1 MRQRSVRH
9 IVRLLVMAAVVMTIG
24 SVSGSAEARRPP
36 HHAARKPHAK
46 RAKGGKAAAAAAA
59 EAAASAAPAPSAAP
73 PAAKADA
80 APANGAGPAAGAA
93 APGTSP
99 DGTPVAPPAPPPPE
113 PGSELSIY
121 VLTMG
126 PGDHPF
132 FKFGHNAIWIQ
143 DRKSR
148 TDKVYNFGTFRFD
161 SPKLLVEFLRGRL
174 TYWLSVA
181 SIQRTLAGY
190 ESENRT
196 VEVQELDL
204 DPAARL
210 ALRDR
215 LEENA
220 LPENRNY
227 KYDYF
232 LDNCST
238 RVRDAIDAATGGRL
252 RTSAQGPARLTLRG
266 QALRLTADY
275 LPEYLGLYIVLG
287 PSTDRAVDRWAEMFI
302 PQELERGLR
311 AVSLPG
317 PDGQG
322 TRPLVKAQQ
331 TMFHARRSPP
341 LEEPPERA
349 VTMLLAGIAVAIF
362 FFAFGGWAAGQRI
375 ARFFFGVLLSIWGL
389 VVGFVGCFLL
399 LAWAGTDHQVVYRNQ
414 NILQFAPFA
423 IALAV
428 LGWGVAFGMYGATR
442 KALIVAVAAAALS
455 LIGALLRVTMIWHQD
470 NGPIIAFL
478 VPAWVGM
485 SAGLYNIRRIQTL
498 R

>member
-1 MRQRSVRH
+1 MRQ
-9 IVRLLVMAAVVMTIG
+9 VRLGNVVRLVVMAGVVMTIG
-24 SVSGSAEARRPP
+24 SVPGRAEAKRPH
-36 HHAARKPHAK
+36 HHAARRPHAK
-46 RAKGGKAAAAAAA
+46 HGKAARAAAAAAAAAAA
-59 EAAASAAPAPSAAP
+59 EAEAAKPAPTPATPTPTGPGAMP
-73 PAAKADA
+73 P
-80 APANGAGPAAGAA
+80 GAA
-93 APGTSP
+93 APE
-99 DGTPVAPPAPPPPE
+99 GTPPSPPPPE
-113 PGSELSIY
+113 PGSELSVY

-143 DRKSR
+143 DRKAR

-161 SPKLLVEFLRGRL
+161 SPKLLPEFLRGRL
-174 TYWLSVA
+174 TYWLSV
-181 SIQRTLAGY
+181 SPIQRTLAGY
-190 ESENRT
+190 EAENRT

-204 DPAARL
+204 DPAAKL
-210 ALRDR
+210 ALRER
-215 LEENA
+215 LDENA
-220 LPENRNY
+220 LPEHRNY

-275 LPEYLGLYIVLG
+275 IPEYLGLYIVLG

-302 PQELERGLR
+302 PQELQRGLS
-311 AVSLPG
+311 AVSLPA

-331 TMFHARRSPP
+331 TMFRAKRSLP
-341 LEEPPERA
+341 LEDPPERA
-349 VTMLLAGIAVAIF
+349 VTMLLVGIVVAIF
-362 FFAFGGWAAGQRI
+362 FFVLGGLASGQPI
-375 ARFFFGVLLSIWGL
+375 ARFVFGIIVSVWGL
-389 VVGFVGCFLL
+389 VAGFIGCFLL

-423 IALAV
+423 IALFV

-442 KALIVAVAAAALS
+442 KALLVAVAAAGLS

-478 VPAWVGM
+478 VPAWVGIA
-485 SAGLYNIRRIQTL
+485 AGLYNIRKIQTL

>member
-1 MRQRSVRH
+1 MRQRCLRH
-9 IVRLLVMAAVVMTIG
+9 IVRLVFMAGVVMTIA
-24 SVSGSAEARRPP
+24 SLPDRAEAKRA
-36 HHAARKPHAK
+36 HHHATHAARKPHAK
-46 RAKGGKAAAAAAA
+46 RGKAAKAAAAAA
-59 EAAASAAPAPSAAP
+59 ET
-73 PAAKADA
+73 KE
-80 APANGAGPAAGAA
+80 A
-93 APGTSP
+93 APGTPPNAPPGAGAGADTPGAAP
-99 DGTPVAPPAPPPPE
+99 DGTPTPPPAPPPPE
-113 PGSELSIY
+113 PGSELSVY

-143 DRKSR
+143 DRNAR
-148 TDKVYNFGTFRFD
+148 TDKVYNFGTFRFY
-161 SPKLLVEFLRGRL
+161 SAKLLPDFIRGRL
-174 TYWLSVA
+174 TYWLSV
-181 SIQRTLAGY
+181 SPIQRTLAGY
-190 ESENRT
+190 EHENRT

-204 DPAARL
+204 DPAAKV

-215 LEENA
+215 LDENA
-220 LPENRNY
+220 LPEHRNY

-266 QALRLTADY
+266 QALRLTADFI
-275 LPEYLGLYIVLG
+275 PEYLGLYIVLG

-311 AVSLPG
+311 AVQLPG

-331 TMFHARRSPP
+331 TMFHAKRPPP

-349 VTMLLAGIAVAIF
+349 VTMLLVGIAVAIF
-362 FFAFGGWAAGQRI
+362 FFAFGGLAAGQPI
-375 ARFFFGVLLSIWGL
+375 ARFFFGALVSLWGL

-399 LAWAGTDHQVVYRNQ
+399 LVWAGTDHQVVYRNQ

-423 IALAV
+423 IALFV

-442 KALIVAVAAAALS
+442 KALLVAVAAAALS
-455 LIGALLRVTMIWHQD
+455 LIGALLRVTMLWHQD

-485 SAGLYNIRRIQTL
+485 AAGLYNIRKIQTL

>member
-1 MRQRSVRH
+1 
-9 IVRLLVMAAVVMTIG
+9 
-24 SVSGSAEARRPP
+24 
-36 HHAARKPHAK
+36 
-46 RAKGGKAAAAAAA
+46 
-59 EAAASAAPAPSAAP
+59 
-73 PAAKADA
+73 
-80 APANGAGPAAGAA
+80 
-93 APGTSP
+93 
-99 DGTPVAPPAPPPPE
+99 
-113 PGSELSIY
+113 
-121 VLTMG
+121 MG

-143 DRKSR
+143 DRKER

-161 SPKLLVEFLRGRL
+161 SPKLLPEFMRGPPHL
-174 TYWLSVA
+174 LAVGVA
-181 SIQRTLAGY
+181 DPAHAGAAY
-190 ESENRT
+190 EAENRT

-215 LEENA
+215 LDENA
-220 LPENRNY
+220 LPEHRNY

-275 LPEYLGLYIVLG
+275 IPEYLGLYIVLG

-331 TMFHARRSPP
+331 TMFHARRAPP

-349 VTMLLAGIAVAIF
+349 VTMLLVGIAVAIF
-362 FFAFGGWAAGQRI
+362 FFVLGGLASGQPI
-375 ARFFFGVLLSIWGL
+375 ARFFFGVDRVGLGAGRRFHRLFPAAGVGRHRSPGGLSQPEHPAVRAVRDRALRARLGRG
-389 VVGFVGCFLL
+389 VRHVRRDPQG
-399 LAWAGTDHQVVYRNQ
+399 AAG
-414 NILQFAPFA
+414 
-423 IALAV
+423 
-428 LGWGVAFGMYGATR
+428 
-442 KALIVAVAAAALS
+442 
-455 LIGALLRVTMIWHQD
+455 
-470 NGPIIAFL
+470 
-478 VPAWVGM
+478 
-485 SAGLYNIRRIQTL
+485 RR
-498 R
+498 RRRGRCR

>member
-1 MRQRSVRH
+1 MRQRCLRPLA
-9 IVRLLVMAAVVMTIG
+9 RLVLMVGVVMTIG
-24 SVSGSAEARRPP
+24 SVPGRADAKRLH

-46 RAKGGKAAAAAAA
+46 HGKAAKAAAAA
-59 EAAASAAPAPSAAP
+59 EAETPAPP
-73 PAAKADA
+73 PPEIPPDA
-80 APANGAGPAAGAA
+80 
-93 APGTSP
+93 
-99 DGTPVAPPAPPPPE
+99 VPPPPPPPE
-113 PGSELSIY
+113 PGSELSVY

-143 DRKSR
+143 DRNAR
-148 TDKVYNFGTFRFD
+148 TDKVYNSGTFRFD
-161 SPKLLVEFLRGRL
+161 SPKLLLEFMKGRL
-174 TYWLSVA
+174 TYWLSV
-181 SIQRTLAGY
+181 SPIQRTLAGY
-190 ESENRT
+190 EHENRT

-204 DPAARL
+204 DPAAKV
-210 ALRDR
+210 ALRQR
-215 LEENA
+215 LDENA
-220 LPENRNY
+220 LPEHRNY

-275 LPEYLGLYIVLG
+275 IPEYLGLYIVLG

-311 AVSLPG
+311 AVSLPAL
-317 PDGQG
+317 DGQG

-331 TMFHARRSPP
+331 TMFHAKRPP
-341 LEEPPERA
+341 SLEEPPERA

-362 FFAFGGWAAGQRI
+362 FFAFGGLAAGQSI
-375 ARFFFGVLLSIWGL
+375 ARFLFGALVSIWGL
-389 VVGFVGCFLL
+389 VIGFIGCFLL
-399 LAWAGTDHQVVYRNQ
+399 LVWGGTDHQVVYRNQ

-423 IALAV
+423 IALVV

-442 KALIVAVAAAALS
+442 KALLVAVAAAALS
-455 LIGALLRVTMIWHQD
+455 LICALLRVTILWHQD

-485 SAGLYNIRRIQTL
+485 AAGLYNIRKIQTL

>member
-1 MRQRSVRH
+1 MRQRCVRH
-9 IVRLLVMAAVVMTIG
+9 IARLVLMAGVMMTIG
-24 SVSGSAEARRPP
+24 SVSGRADAKRLH

-46 RAKGGKAAAAAAA
+46 HAKGARAAAAA
-59 EAAASAAPAPSAAP
+59 EAKAATPTPPPAPP
-73 PAAKADA
+73 PTDSTAT
-80 APANGAGPAAGAA
+80 P
-93 APGTSP
+93 PGSTP
-99 DGTPVAPPAPPPPE
+99 DGTTPAPPAPPAPPPPE
-113 PGSELSIY
+113 PGSELSVY

-143 DRKSR
+143 DRKER

-161 SPKLLVEFLRGRL
+161 SPKLLPEFLRGRL
-174 TYWLSVA
+174 TYWLSV
-181 SIQRTLAGY
+181 SPIQRTLASY
-190 ESENRT
+190 EAENRT

-215 LEENA
+215 LDENA
-220 LPENRNY
+220 LPEHRNY

-266 QALRLTADY
+266 QALRLTADFI
-275 LPEYLGLYIVLG
+275 PEYLGLYIVLG

-331 TMFHARRSPP
+331 TMFHAKRPPP

-362 FFAFGGWAAGQRI
+362 FFAFGGLAAGQPI
-375 ARFFFGVLLSIWGL
+375 ARFLFGALVSIWGL
-389 VVGFVGCFLL
+389 VIGFIGCFLL
-399 LAWAGTDHQVVYRNQ
+399 LVWAGTDHQVVYRNQ

-423 IALAV
+423 IALLV

-442 KALIVAVAAAALS
+442 KALLVAVAAAGLS
-455 LIGALLRVTMIWHQD
+455 LIGALLRVTLIWHQD
-470 NGPIIAFL
+470 NGPLIAFL

-485 SAGLYNIRRIQTL
+485 AAGLYNIRKIQTL

>member
-1 MRQRSVRH
+1 MRQRCLRH
-9 IVRLLVMAAVVMTIG
+9 IARLVLMAGVVMTIG
-24 SVSGSAEARRPP
+24 SVPGRAEAKRL
-36 HHAARKPHAK
+36 HHNAARKPHAK
-46 RAKGGKAAAAAAA
+46 HARGAKAAAAAAAA
-59 EAAASAAPAPSAAP
+59 EAKEKEATATPPTAA
-73 PAAKADA
+73 
-80 APANGAGPAAGAA
+80 GAGPGTPGAA
-93 APGTSP
+93 S
-99 DGTPVAPPAPPPPE
+99 DGTVPAPPEPPPPE
-113 PGSELSIY
+113 PGSELSVY

-143 DRKSR
+143 DRKER

-161 SPKLLVEFLRGRL
+161 SPKLLVEFLKGRL
-174 TYWLSVA
+174 TYWLSVS

-190 ESENRT
+190 ESENRA

-204 DPAARL
+204 DPAAKI
-210 ALRDR
+210 ALRER
-215 LEENA
+215 LDENA
-220 LPENRNY
+220 RPEHRNY

-266 QALRLTADY
+266 QALRLTADFV
-275 LPEYLGLYIVLG
+275 PEYLGLYIVLG

-311 AVSLPG
+311 AVQLPG

-331 TMFHARRSPP
+331 TMFHAKRPPP
-341 LEEPPERA
+341 LEEPPERG

-362 FFAFGGWAAGQRI
+362 FFAFGGLAAGQPI
-375 ARFFFGVLLSIWGL
+375 ARFFFGALVSIWGL
-389 VVGFVGCFLL
+389 VVGFIGCFLL
-399 LAWAGTDHQVVYRNQ
+399 VVWAGTDHQVVYRNQ

-423 IALAV
+423 IALFV
-428 LGWGVAFGMYGATR
+428 LGWGVALGMYGATR
-442 KALIVAVAAAALS
+442 KALLIAVAAAALS

-485 SAGLYNIRRIQTL
+485 AAGLYNIRKIQTF

>member
-1 MRQRSVRH
+1 
-9 IVRLLVMAAVVMTIG
+9 
-24 SVSGSAEARRPP
+24 
-36 HHAARKPHAK
+36 
-46 RAKGGKAAAAAAA
+46 
-59 EAAASAAPAPSAAP
+59 
-73 PAAKADA
+73 
-80 APANGAGPAAGAA
+80 
-93 APGTSP
+93 
-99 DGTPVAPPAPPPPE
+99 
-113 PGSELSIY
+113 
-121 VLTMG
+121 MG

-143 DRKSR
+143 DRVAR
-148 TDKVYNFGTFRFD
+148 TDRVYNFGTFRFD
-161 SPKLLVEFLRGRL
+161 SAKLLPEFIRGRL
-174 TYWLSVA
+174 TYWLSV
-181 SIQRTLAGY
+181 STVQRTLAGY
-190 ESENRT
+190 GAENRT

-220 LPENRNY
+220 LPENRAY

-275 LPEYLGLYIVLG
+275 IPEYLGLYIVLG

-317 PDGQG
+317 PNGQG

-331 TMFHARRSPP
+331 TLFHAKRAPP
-341 LEEPPERA
+341 LEQPPERA
-349 VTMLLAGIAVAIF
+349 VTMLLAGIAASLF
-362 FFAFGGWAAGQRI
+362 FFAFGGLAAGQGA
-375 ARFFFGVLLSIWGL
+375 ARVVFGVVISIWGL
-389 VVGFVGCFLL
+389 VVGFIGCFLL
-399 LAWAGTDHQVVYRNQ
+399 LIWAGTDHVVAYRNQ
-414 NILQFAPFA
+414 NIFQFAPFA
-423 IALAV
+423 IALCV
-428 LGWGVAFGMYGATR
+428 LGWGVAFGMHGATR
-442 KALIVAVAAAALS
+442 KALIIAVAAAALS
-455 LIGALLRVTMIWHQD
+455 VVGALLRVSMISHQD
-470 NGPIIAFL
+470 NGPLIAFL
-478 VPAWVGM
+478 VPAWVGIA
-485 SAGLYNIRRIQTL
+485 AGLYNIRRIQTL

>member
-1 MRQRSVRH
+1 MM
-9 IVRLLVMAAVVMTIG
+9 VMAAVVMTIG
-24 SVSGSAEARRPP
+24 SVPSSADAGRP
-36 HHAARKPHAK
+36 HHVASRKPHAK
-46 RAKGGKAAAAAAA
+46 RLRGKEAKAAAAAAA
-59 EAAASAAPAPSAAP
+59 AATAAEEAKTPSAAAPAPGAEPNDATP
-73 PAAKADA
+73 P
-80 APANGAGPAAGAA
+80 
-93 APGTSP
+93 
-99 DGTPVAPPAPPPPE
+99 PPAPPPPE
-113 PGSELSIY
+113 PGSELSVY

-143 DRKSR
+143 DRNAR

-161 SPKLLVEFLRGRL
+161 SPKLLVEFLKGRL

-181 SIQRTLAGY
+181 TIQRTLAGY
-190 ESENRT
+190 ASDNRT

-204 DPAARL
+204 DPSAKL
-210 ALRDR
+210 ALRER
-215 LEENA
+215 LDENA

-238 RVRDAIDAATGGRL
+238 RVRDAIDAALGGRL

-275 LPEYLGLYIVLG
+275 IPEYLGLYVVLG

-302 PQELERGLR
+302 PQELARGLS

-331 TMFHARRSPP
+331 TMTHAKRQPP

-349 VTMLLAGIAVAIF
+349 VTMLLAGIAVSIF
-362 FFAFGGWAAGQRI
+362 FFAFGGLAAGQRI
-375 ARFFFGVLLSIWGL
+375 ARFVFGVVVSLWGL
-389 VVGFVGCFLL
+389 VVGFIGCFLFL
-399 LAWAGTDHQVVYRNQ
+399 VWAGTDHVVVYRNQ

-423 IALAV
+423 IALFV

-442 KALIVAVAAAALS
+442 KALMIAVAAAALS

-470 NGPIIAFL
+470 NGPLIAFL
-478 VPAWVGM
+478 VPAWVGIA
-485 SAGLYNIRRIQTL
+485 AGLYNIRKIQTL